1 MITTLHIKNI
11 GIIED
16 LTIDLNKGLNVL
28 TGETG
33 AGKTLIIDSLQIIS
47 GGRFSKDMI
56 RRGENNS
63 FVELCMYDPKN
74 EKSEDGNIIVSRE
87 INLNGKNMCKI
98 NGRMVTVNE
107 LRTFMKEFIEIH
119 GQNDNQNLLDNKLH
133 LQYLDGFIG
142 EKIESNLNKY
152 YILYEKYNKIKSE
165 LKANYGDE
173 KEKQRKLDLLKY
185 QFDEIEKA
193 ELKTEEEYEL
203 EEKRKIVM
211 NSEKISQNLQEAEGL
226 IADNGIDSI
235 SMAIR
240 ALEKIE
246 NIDEKYE
253 KVSANLK
260 NIYYELQELTR
271 DIENYNSDIY
281 FDEEE
286 RNYIE
291 ERLDL
296 IHSLK
301 RKYGNTIEEIL
312 NYKQEIKEEINRIEN
327 LEDYTNK
334 LKKELKNIENQ
345 MNIIAQIMHEER
357 KESSCKLSEEIN
369 EELIDL
375 ERTFLFGNS
384 GFYSLC
390 RTFFLWRMAYQGQY
404 SENERVWLLPD

>member
-253 KVSANLK
+253 KVSANLI
-260 NIYYELQELTR
+260 NI
-271 DIENYNSDIY
+271 
-281 FDEEE
+281 
-286 RNYIE
+286 
-291 ERLDL
+291 
-296 IHSLK
+296 
-301 RKYGNTIEEIL
+301 
-312 NYKQEIKEEINRIEN
+312 
-327 LEDYTNK
+327 
-334 LKKELKNIENQ
+334 
-345 MNIIAQIMHEER
+345 
-357 KESSCKLSEEIN
+357 
-369 EELIDL
+369 
-375 ERTFLFGNS
+375 
-384 GFYSLC
+384 
-390 RTFFLWRMAYQGQY
+390 
-404 SENERVWLLPD
+404 